1 MKFMHLSDLHMGKRV
16 NEYSMLEDQKYILR
30 QILSLADEEKPEA
43 VLIAGDIYDK
53 SVPGGEAVVL
63 FDWFL
68 TQLTVR
74 KLPVFFISGNHDS
87 AERLA
92 FGRSILSDSEVYI
105 SEVYKGNIQRIT
117 KEDEYGKVHFYLIPF
132 IKPAVVKHY
141 MPEKEIGDYQS
152 AMEAVIE
159 SLDIDTS
166 ERNVFLV
173 HQFLTGAAR
182 SDSEEVSVGGLD
194 DISADV
200 FDGIDYVALGHIHR
214 PQSVKRET
222 IRYCGTPLKYSFS
235 EAEHEKSVTF
245 VTMKEKGEVEI
256 ATRLLVPLHDMRKL
270 RGSYLELTDPSHY
283 KNTKTDD
290 YLSITL
296 TDETDE
302 PNVMGKLQTIY
313 PNIMR
318 LDYDNRRTKAAGID
332 VSAQVET
339 EKRPL
344 ELFADFYEKQN
355 GMTMTDEQHAY
366 LSEIIE
372 TVWEGQK

>member
-53 SVPGGEAVVL
+53 SVPGGEAVLL

-68 TQLTVR
+68 TQLTTR

-92 FGRSILSDSEVYI
+92 FGRSILSESEVYI
-105 SEVYKGNIQRIT
+105 SEVYKGTIQKIT
-117 KEDEYGKVHFYLIPF
+117 KEDAYGSIHFYLIPF
-132 IKPAVVKHY
+132 LKPAVVKHY
-141 MPEKEIGDYQS
+141 MPEKEIVDYQS
-152 AMEAVIE
+152 AMEVVIE
-159 SLDIDTS
+159 SLDVDTS

-182 SDSEEVSVGGLD
+182 SDSEEISVGGLD

-200 FDGIDYVALGHIHR
+200 FDAIDYVALGHIHR

-245 VTMKEKGEVEI
+245 VTMKEKGNIEI
-256 ATRLLVPLHDMRKL
+256 ETRTLVPLHDMRKL
-270 RGSYLELTDPSHY
+270 RGNYLELTNPTNY

-296 TDETDE
+296 TDDADE
-302 PNVMGKLQTIY
+302 PNVMGKLRTIY

-318 LDYDNRRTKAAGID
+318 LEYDNHRTKAVGIG
-332 VSAQVET
+332 VSEQMEA
-339 EKRPL
+339 EKKPL

-355 GMTMTDEQHAY
+355 GMTMTKEQSVY
-366 LSEIIE
+366 IKEMIE
-372 TVWEGQK
+372 TVWEGEQ

>member
-245 VTMKEKGEVEI
+245 VTMKEKGDVEI
-256 ATRLLVPLHDMRKL
+256 ATRPLVPLHDMRKL

-318 LDYDNRRTKAAGID
+318 LDYDNHRTKAAGID

-355 GMTMTDEQHAY
+355 GMAMTDEQHAY